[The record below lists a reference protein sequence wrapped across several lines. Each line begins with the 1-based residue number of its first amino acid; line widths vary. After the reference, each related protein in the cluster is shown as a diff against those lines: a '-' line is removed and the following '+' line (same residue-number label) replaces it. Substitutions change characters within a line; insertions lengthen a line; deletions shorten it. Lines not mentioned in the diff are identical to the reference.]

1 MKQEELGTSD
11 KILSEAIELFHHKGF
26 KSVTMKEIAAAAAV
40 SEMTVFRHFETKLGV
55 LEAAIRKYSYIQ
67 PMKKL
72 FEEQIVWDLYE
83 DLKMF
88 AKTYHESMS
97 RNKAISFIAI
107 QERNNMP
114 WITELAEHNP
124 GQLKELLTRY
134 FQDMQAQGKMV
145 AADSAGQATA
155 FMTLNF
161 GYFMSCN
168 PSIKSTD
175 TDAFIENSVQT
186 FARGLRP

>member
-1 MKQEELGTSD
+1 MKAELSTSD
-11 KILSEAIELFHHKGF
+11 KILSAAIELFHDKGF
-26 KSVTMKEIAAAAAV
+26 KSVTMKEIAAAAEV

-72 FEEQIVWDLYE
+72 FEELIVWDLYE
-83 DLKMF
+83 DLKEI
-88 AKTYHESMS
+88 AKTYNESMS
-97 RNKAISFIAI
+97 RNKAISYIAI
-107 QERNNMP
+107 QERNTMP

-124 GQLKELLTRY
+124 GRLKELLTRY
-134 FQDMQAQGKMV
+134 FQEMQAKGKMV
-145 AADSAGQATA
+145 DTDPSAQATA
-155 FMTLNF
+155 FMTMNF

-168 PSIKSTD
+168 PSIKSTEID
-175 TDAFIENSVQT
+175 EFIEYGVQT